1 MQQVVRCPYCGTSL
15 APGSKFCGSCGAQLG
30 REPQQQP
37 FAAQTSAVRAEL
49 PKPRKYGALRTV
61 AIIYR
66 ILGWVICVGGSVAS
80 IIAGL
85 MAAAGM
91 SEFEDFT
98 PWAGAGAAVTIVAG
112 ILLSL
117 LLGLGPLAFAD
128 LCYVQMD
135 IEENTRQ
142 RQQ

>member
-1 MQQVVRCPYCGTSL
+1 MRPANQCPNCGAAVSWGT
-15 APGSKFCGSCGAQLG
+15 KFCGGCGAQLS
-30 REPQQQP
+30 REPQHQP
-37 FAAQTSAVRAEL
+37 FAAQPSEERAEL
-49 PKPRKYGALRTV
+49 PKPRKYTALRTV
-61 AIIYR
+61 AMIYR
-66 ILGWVICVGGSVAS
+66 ILGWVICVGGSVLS

-85 MAAAGM
+85 AAAVGITG
-91 SEFEDFT
+91 FEDFA
-98 PWAGAGAAVTIVAG
+98 PWRGAGAVVTIVVG